1 MEIPMH
7 YDFVNSPIECEH
19 VINDFLIPQFID
31 HIPNMSFSE
40 YGVADSWDEPTDWRK
55 FKSAKIYGGFIS
67 PTHIELF
74 MDKNPEKG
82 DPHVQVTINAGC
94 DDSKCSSCKIS
105 VVIYKYPVIGLNV
118 LLARWDNGK
127 LLSKIETASQRE
139 LLIDLCNARMT
150 LAKLEREARR

>member
-1 MEIPMH
+1 MH

-40 YGVADSWDEPTDWRK
+40 YETGDNWDEPTDWRK

-67 PTHIELF
+67 PTHIELY

-82 DPHVQVTINAGC
+82 DPHVLVTINAE
-94 DDSKCSSCKIS
+94 CST
-105 VVIYKYPVIGLNV
+105 VVRKYPVVDLCI
-118 LLARWDNGK
+118 LLAKWNSGK
-127 LLSKIETASQRE
+127 LLSRIETAAERE
-139 LLIDLCNARMT
+139 SIIALRNARMT
-150 LAKLEREARR
+150 LAKLEREAQR